1 MTYKFTMPGMR
12 NGCVIEY
19 KYKMITPYLD
29 NFIPWRF
36 QGKIPCM
43 YSEFEAHIPAY
54 FRYNISKKGSLK
66 LTKMTSKVEP
76 KCMMTNTGGL
86 VEQEG
91 ADCSVFNYA
100 IADVPALAEEEYMTA
115 SKNFTTG
122 INFQLTDYTEPYN
135 MNNAP
140 VVIKVAKTWDDVDR
154 ELRGYFNFGGQ
165 LKKKSVLK
173 DRIVPVIAGKPDDL
187 SKAKAIYTYIQQLFK
202 WDGVRGAYPEYGI
215 SKAVETHAGNDAD
228 INFSLYTALSAAGL
242 NTSVVLISTRDHGII
257 NRLYPDLHDYNYVVT
272 RVDIDGQTYLL
283 DATDQLLSFGMLP
296 MRCLNDKGRV
306 FSLDKPSYFMDINPP
321 QKAKTTR
328 TLDFTLQEDGTL
340 KGTAIIYSTSYDAYE
355 KRVAIK
361 KFNSVDEYVE
371 DFNSKSPKIKVLKSE
386 ITNIDSLEQPLIEK
400 YELEI
405 KMADKLG
412 GNDFAFNPFFWDRIE
427 INPFT
432 LTDRSYPVDMGMMSD
447 HRLSLTVHL
456 PNQYV
461 VGTAPQPVAISMPGN
476 AAKFI
481 TNYQPDEGAFTFSSL
496 IQLNQAVYDTGQ
508 YPSLKEM
515 YNKIVQAEKVEIVFK
530 KK

>member
-1 MTYKFTMPGMR
+1 MKRTLLIAFILSTFANLASAQDFPSWSVIKDELNMKTYDKDTSAHAVVLHEFGKGQIMLVTNDNDIRVVFEYHVKIKIFDAKGFDNGTVQLLAYNYKGDPDSYEKIDEIEGATYYKDDNGETQKVSLDASNIYPVKEGNTLMTYKFTMPGMR

-19 KYKMITPYLD
+19 KYKITTPYLN

-36 QGKIPCM
+36 QWKIPCM

-202 WDGVRGAYPEYGI
+202 WDGVRGAYHEYGI

-228 INFSLYTALSAAGL
+228 INF
-242 NTSVVLISTRDHGII
+242 
-257 NRLYPDLHDYNYVVT
+257 
-272 RVDIDGQTYLL
+272 
-283 DATDQLLSFGMLP
+283 
-296 MRCLNDKGRV
+296 
-306 FSLDKPSYFMDINPP
+306 
-321 QKAKTTR
+321 
-328 TLDFTLQEDGTL
+328 
-340 KGTAIIYSTSYDAYE
+340 
-355 KRVAIK
+355 
-361 KFNSVDEYVE
+361 
-371 DFNSKSPKIKVLKSE
+371 
-386 ITNIDSLEQPLIEK
+386 
-400 YELEI
+400 
-405 KMADKLG
+405 
-412 GNDFAFNPFFWDRIE
+412 
-427 INPFT
+427 
-432 LTDRSYPVDMGMMSD
+432 
-447 HRLSLTVHL
+447 
-456 PNQYV
+456 
-461 VGTAPQPVAISMPGN
+461 
-476 AAKFI
+476 
-481 TNYQPDEGAFTFSSL
+481 
-496 IQLNQAVYDTGQ
+496 
-508 YPSLKEM
+508 
-515 YNKIVQAEKVEIVFK
+515 
-530 KK
+530 